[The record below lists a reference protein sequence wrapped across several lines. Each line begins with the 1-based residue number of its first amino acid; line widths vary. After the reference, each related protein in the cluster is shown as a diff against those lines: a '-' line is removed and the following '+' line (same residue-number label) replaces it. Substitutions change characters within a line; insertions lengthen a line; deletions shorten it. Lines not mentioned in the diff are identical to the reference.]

1 MTQESVAVPARPIA
15 LVVDDEPLILLDTS
29 DIVTDAGY
37 QVVEATT
44 ADQALAYLETHAAFD
59 LLVTDI
65 QMPGTMD
72 GIALARHVG
81 ERWPHVKILVVS
93 GAVIPLGGASRWRT
107 FHSQTLRPCLRFA
120 YVARVR
126 ILTRFAYWRVAA
138 SHGSLVQYLCRATEP
153 DGVWER
159 QRAAV
164 LLQHYHGQWL
174 DP

>member
-1 MTQESVAVPARPIA
+1 MTKESVAVPARPIA

-44 ADQALAYLETHAAFD
+44 ADQALAYLETHAVFD

-93 GAVIPLGGASRWRT
+93 GAVIPLGGVLPKGARFIPKPLDRA
-107 FHSQTLRPCLRFA
+107 FALRTLREFE
-120 YVARVR
+120 
-126 ILTRFAYWRVAA
+126 
-138 SHGSLVQYLCRATEP
+138 S
-153 DGVWER
+153 
-159 QRAAV
+159 
-164 LLQHYHGQWL
+164 
-174 DP
+174 